1 MMERKKMSKREKLKQ
16 QILKRA
22 LVHVSFERWSQA
34 VLEQAAFDVTGD
46 ASYGWRLFPKGPL
59 EAVSY
64 WSALLD
70 QEMLASLPAPE
81 AYRVRARVALAVKIR
96 LQLLG
101 STKEA
106 ARKTTAYLALPQNM
120 PEASRLL
127 YATVNEIWYY
137 AGDTATDYNFYTKR
151 GLLAWVYSAT
161 FLYWLRDK
169 SDEYEATWTFL
180 GRRIDEVL
188 KVPQLPK
195 MLMERLFFWK
205 RHG

>member
-1 MMERKKMSKREKLKQ
+1 MSKREKLKQ

-22 LVHVSFERWSQA
+22 LAHVPFEGWSQA

-46 ASYGWRLFPKGPL
+46 ASYGWRFFPKGPL
-59 EAVSY
+59 EAVAY

-70 QEMLASLPAPE
+70 QEMIASLPALE
-81 AYRVRARVALAVKIR
+81 AYRVRERVALAVKTR
-96 LQLLG
+96 LQLLEP
-101 STKEA
+101 TKEA
-106 ARKTTAYLALPQNM
+106 ARKTTVYLTLPQNM

-161 FLYWLRDK
+161 FLYWLRDA
-169 SDEYEATWTFL
+169 SDEYEATWVFL
-180 GRRIDEVL
+180 DKRIDEVL
-188 KVPQLPK
+188 KLPQLPK
-195 MLMERLFFWK
+195 IFMEHLLFWK

>member
-1 MMERKKMSKREKLKQ
+1 MSKREKLKQ

>member
-1 MMERKKMSKREKLKQ
+1 MPKREKLKQ

-22 LVHVSFERWSQA
+22 LEHVPFEGWSQA
-34 VLEQAAFDVTGD
+34 VLEQAAFEVTGD

-70 QEMLASLPAPE
+70 QEMLATLPAPN
-81 AYRVRARVALAVKIR
+81 AYRVRERVALAVKTR
-96 LQLLG
+96 LQLLD
-101 STKEA
+101 STKKA

-137 AGDTATDYNFYTKR
+137 AGDTTTDYNFYTKR

-161 FLYWLRDK
+161 FLYWLRDT
-169 SDEYEATWTFL
+169 SDEYEATWAFL
-180 GRRIDEVL
+180 DRRIDEVL
-188 KVPQLPK
+188 KIPQLPK
-195 MLMERLFFWK
+195 ILKDHLFFWK
-205 RHG
+205 HHG

>member
-1 MMERKKMSKREKLKQ
+1 MSKREKLKQ

-22 LVHVSFERWSQA
+22 LVHVSFEGWSQA

-59 EAVSY
+59 EAVAY

-70 QEMLASLPAPE
+70 QEMISSLPASEP
-81 AYRVRARVALAVKIR
+81 YRVRARVALAVKTR
-96 LQLLG
+96 LQLLD

-106 ARKTTAYLALPQNM
+106 ACKTTAYLALPQNM

-127 YATVNEIWYY
+127 YATINEIWYY
-137 AGDTATDYNFYTKR
+137 AGDTATDCNFYTKR

-169 SDEYEATWTFL
+169 SDEYEATWIFL
-180 GRRIDEVL
+180 DRRIDEVL

-195 MLMERLFFWK
+195 ILMERLFFWK

>member
-1 MMERKKMSKREKLKQ
+1 MSKREKLKQ

-22 LVHVSFERWSQA
+22 LVHVSFEGWSQA
-34 VLEQAAFDVTGD
+34 ALEQAAFDVTGD

-59 EAVSY
+59 EAVAY

-70 QEMLASLPAPE
+70 QEMIASLPAPKT
-81 AYRVRARVALAVKIR
+81 YRVRERVTLAVKTR
-96 LQLLG
+96 LQLLEP
-101 STKEA
+101 TKEA

-127 YATVNEIWYY
+127 YGTVNEIWYY
-137 AGDTATDYNFYTKR
+137 AGDTATDYNFYIKR

-169 SDEYEATWTFL
+169 SDEYEATWVFL

-195 MLMERLFFWK
+195 ILMERLFFWK

>member
-1 MMERKKMSKREKLKQ
+1 MSRREKLKQ

-22 LVHVSFERWSQA
+22 LKHVSFEGWSQA
-34 VLEQAAFDVTGD
+34 VLERAAFEVTGD

-64 WSALLD
+64 WSALVD
-70 QEMLASLPAPE
+70 QKMLATLPEPK
-81 AYRVRARVALAVKIR
+81 AYRVRERVALAVKIR
-96 LQLLG
+96 LQLLEP
-101 STKEA
+101 TKEA

-127 YATVNEIWYY
+127 YTTVNEIWYY

-161 FLYWLRDK
+161 FLYWLRDA
-169 SDEYEATWTFL
+169 SDEYEATWIFL
-180 GRRIDEVL
+180 DRRIDEVL
-188 KVPQLPK
+188 KIPQLPK
-195 MLMERLFFWK
+195 ILRDRLFFWK
-205 RHG
+205 HHG

>member
-1 MMERKKMSKREKLKQ
+1 MSKREKLKQ

-22 LVHVSFERWSQA
+22 LVHASFEGWSQA
-34 VLEQAAFDVTGD
+34 VLDRAAFDVTGD

-59 EAVSY
+59 EAVFY
-64 WSALLD
+64 WSTLLD

-81 AYRVRARVALAVKIR
+81 AYRVRTRVALAVKTRIG
-96 LQLLG
+96 LLE

-106 ARKTTAYLALPQNM
+106 ARKTVAYLTLPQNM

-169 SDEYEATWTFL
+169 SDEHEATWVFL
-180 GRRIDEVL
+180 DRRIDEVL
-188 KVPQLPK
+188 KLPQLPK
-195 MLMERLFFWK
+195 IFMERLFFWK